1 MKDSKLLS
9 VVTSLLTALFLL
21 TGAIAVPIL
30 WRGFYYMQIGTL
42 KLPYRTGLSEE
53 VIRGAFD
60 QVMDYLVKGA
70 QFGTGQLKYSESGMA
85 HFADC
90 RTLFRLDFI
99 VLGVCAVLLVIIA
112 ALALSKKV
120 RLHRFLGRGP
130 CFWAV
135 AGLAVALLAL
145 LVWALADFDGL
156 FTTFHT
162 VFFPGKTNWVFDW
175 RTDQIIL
182 ILPEEFWARTGALV
196 GVIAFGGGTVLALI
210 ESAVHHF
217 GRPDTV
223 YEELTQMRRQQR
235 GRREM

>member
-1 MKDSKLLS
+1 MKDSKFLS

-30 WRGFYYMQIGTL
+30 WRGFYYMQIDTL

-70 QFGTGQLKYSESGMA
+70 EFGTGQLKYSQSGMA

-90 RTLFRLDFI
+90 RVLFWLDFI
-99 VLGVCAVLLVIIA
+99 VLGVCAALLVLIA

-120 RLHRFLGRGP
+120 RLHRFLNRGP

-135 AGLAVALLAL
+135 AVLAIALLAL
-145 LVWALADFDGL
+145 LAWALADFDGL
-156 FTTFHT
+156 FTAFHT
-162 VFFPGKTNWVFDW
+162 VFFPGKTNWLFDPAV
-175 RTDQIIL
+175 DQIINILPQQFFMDCAIL
-182 ILPEEFWARTGALV
+182 ILAILIIGCA
-196 GVIAFGGGTVLALI
+196 ALI
-210 ESAVHHF
+210 AADF
-217 GRPDTV
+217 LTGPRRKTGGR
-223 YEELTQMRRQQR
+223 
-235 GRREM
+235 

>member
-1 MKDSKLLS
+1 MKDSKFLS

-30 WRGFYYMQIGTL
+30 WRGFYYMQIDTL
-42 KLPYRTGLSEE
+42 KLPYRTGLSED

-70 QFGTGQLKYSESGMA
+70 PFGTGQLKWSQEGQA

-90 RTLFRLDFI
+90 KTLFWLDFA
-99 VLGVCAVLLVIIA
+99 VLGVCAVLLLIIA

-120 RLHRFLGRGP
+120 RLHRFLNRGP

-145 LVWALADFDGL
+145 LAWALTDFEGL
-156 FTTFHT
+156 FTAFHT

-175 RTDQIIL
+175 RVDQIIL
-182 ILPEEFWARTGALV
+182 ILPEEFWARAAALV
-196 GVIAFGGGTVLALI
+196 GAIAFGGGAILALI
-210 ESAVHHF
+210 EAAVHHF
-217 GRPDTV
+217 GAPDTV
-223 YEELTQMRRQQR
+223 YEELTQMRKQQR